1 MGKCAAIVQMACETE
16 NIEANT
22 RTVIRLAA
30 EIKHTRPETVFAV
43 FPEMCLYG
51 YDKIGQIKDR
61 YTQDA
66 ILKCLTEI
74 ARWCRKLD
82 LEIIL
87 GAPLITAGRV
97 ENALYR
103 ISAAGEVCHVFSKNH
118 LIDKEYT
125 AFSAGNTHALCDTR
139 IGKAG
144 CLICWDASFPS
155 LAHSYAVEGAG
166 LLIISAAWEREYRK
180 QWELAVCGAAF
191 YTALPVI
198 AANRTGC
205 DGDVVFCGT
214 SMSCNSMGECVS
226 YCQTDGPAVLYTD
239 IEQLYDDGRRKI
251 FGSPVG
257 EEIDDVL
264 RENDRWV

>member
-1 MGKCAAIVQMACETE
+1 MGKYAAIVQMDCETE

-22 RTVIRLAA
+22 KTIIRLAA
-30 EIKHTRPETVFAV
+30 EIKHIRPETVTAI

-51 YDKIGQIKDR
+51 YDKIGQIKDL

-66 ILKCLTEI
+66 VLKCLAQI
-74 ARWCRKLD
+74 AGWCRKLD

-87 GAPLITAGRV
+87 GAPLITPEHV
-97 ENALYR
+97 ENALYH
-103 ISAAGEVCHVFSKNH
+103 ISAAGEICPVFSKNH
-118 LIDKEYT
+118 LIDKECT
-125 AFSAGNTHALCDTR
+125 VFAAGSTHALCDTR

-144 CLICWDASFPS
+144 CMICWDAAFPS
-155 LAHSYAVEGAG
+155 LAHSYALEGAD
-166 LLIISAAWEREYRK
+166 LLIISAAWEREYRE

-198 AANRTGC
+198 ASNRSGR

-226 YCQTDGPAVLYTD
+226 HSPADSPAVLYTD
-239 IEQLYDDGRRKI
+239 IEQLYDDGRRKL
-251 FGSPVG
+251 FGSPVC
-257 EEIDDVL
+257 EEIDDIL
-264 RENDRWV
+264 QENDRWV